1 MARIDVEV
9 KSLAEEV
16 KKAISGLSSGG
27 EERSSGIVTRVGDG
41 VAWIY
46 GLRDCGY
53 AEMIEIEGVHGKVTA
68 FALNL
73 LEDEIGAVLLGEDE
87 EVRAGAKVRLSGE
100 VLSIPVGPELVGRV
114 VDPLGRPLDG
124 KAEIKTKVRGAIEHP
139 APGVIDR
146 KSVHEPLLTGI
157 TAIDAMVPIGRGQRE
172 LIIGDRQTGK
182 TAIAVDTMI
191 NQAKQKTGVINIYVA
206 IGQKNARIARLTE
219 RLRREGVL
227 EQSIIVATSASDPA
241 SLQYLAPYAGAA
253 IGEWFRDNK
262 QHALIV
268 YDDLSKHAVAYRQMS
283 LLLRRPPGREAY
295 PGDVFYLHS
304 RLLERAAKLSDKLG
318 AGSLTALPIIET
330 QAGDVSAYI
339 PTNVIS
345 ITDGQIYLETD
356 LFYQGIRPA
365 ISVGLSVSRVG
376 GAAQPQAI
384 RAVAGSLRLD
394 LAQYRELAAFS
405 QFSSDLDADTQ
416 ARLSR
421 GQLLTEL
428 LKQPQYSPLSIWQQV
443 ATIIAG
449 TEGAF
454 DNVPVEK
461 IKAAQESLLTS
472 LNAEHKKIVDL
483 LQKGEKPDDAT
494 KKKIAEAAT
503 AIAAQ
508 YKGVKK

>member
-1 MARIDVEV
+1 MAKIDTEV
-9 KSLAEEV
+9 KNLAEEV
-16 KKAISGLSSGG
+16 KKAIADLSATGQ
-27 EERSSGIVTRVGDG
+27 ERSSGIVTRVGDG

-46 GLRDCGY
+46 GLRDAGY
-53 AEMIEIEGVHGKVTA
+53 AEMLEIEGTRGKVTA

-87 EVRAGAKVRLSGE
+87 EVEAGAKVNLTGE

-114 VDPLGRPLDG
+114 VDPLGRPLDD
-124 KAEIKTKVRGAIEHP
+124 KAEPKTKARGAIESQ
-139 APGVIDR
+139 APGVIER
-146 KSVHEPLLTGI
+146 KSVHEPLLSGI
-157 TAIDAMVPIGRGQRE
+157 TAIDSMVPIGRGQRE

-182 TAIAVDTMI
+182 TAIAIDTMI

-206 IGQKNARIARLTE
+206 IGQKNSRVARLID
-219 RLRREGVL
+219 RLHREGVM

-241 SLQYLAPYAGAA
+241 PLQYLAPYAGAA

-262 QHALIV
+262 QHALII

-304 RLLERAAKLSDKLG
+304 RLLERAAKLSDARG
-318 AGSLTALPIIET
+318 GGSLTALPIIET

-376 GAAQPQAI
+376 GAAQPASV

-421 GQLLTEL
+421 GMLLTEL
-428 LKQPQYSPLSIWQQV
+428 LKQPQYSPLAIWQQV
-443 ATIIAG
+443 VTIMAG
-449 TEGAF
+449 TSGSL
-454 DNVPVEK
+454 DGVPISSV
-461 IKAAQESLLTS
+461 KAAQEALLTLVEQKHKDIIDS
-472 LNAEHKKIVDL
+472 LNS
-483 LQKGEKPDDAT
+483 GKPDEVLS
-494 KKKIAEAAT
+494 KKIADLAAS
-503 AIAAQ
+503 IARQ
-508 YKGVKK
+508 YHQEKKA

>member
-1 MARIDVEV
+1 MAKVNAEV
-9 KSLAEEV
+9 KGLAEEV
-16 KKAISGLSSGG
+16 QKAIAELTVTGQ
-27 EERSSGIVTRVGDG
+27 EKSSGIVTRVGDG

-53 AEMIEIEGVHGKVTA
+53 AEMLEIEGIHGKVTA

-73 LEDEIGAVLLGEDE
+73 LEDEISAVLLGEDE
-87 EVRAGAKVRLSGE
+87 EVEAGAKVRLTGE
-100 VLSIPVGPELVGRV
+100 VLSVPVGPELVGRV

-124 KAEIKTKVRGAIEHP
+124 KAEIKTKVRGAVESP

-206 IGQKNARIARLTE
+206 ISQKNSRIARLVE
-219 RLRREGVL
+219 RLRREGVMD
-227 EQSIIVATSASDPA
+227 QTIIVATSASDPA
-241 SLQYLAPYAGAA
+241 PLQYLAPYAGAA
-253 IGEWFRDNK
+253 MGEWFRDNK
-262 QHALIV
+262 KHALII

-318 AGSLTALPIIET
+318 GGSLTALPIIET

-345 ITDGQIYLETD
+345 ITDGQIFLETD

-405 QFSSDLDADTQ
+405 QFSSDLDAETQ
-416 ARLSR
+416 SRLARGL
-421 GQLLTEL
+421 LLTEL
-428 LKQPQYSPLSIWQQV
+428 LKQPQYSPLSVWQQV
-443 ATIIAG
+443 VNVLAG
-449 TEGAF
+449 TGGAF
-454 DNVPVEK
+454 DDLAVEN
-461 IKAAQESLLTS
+461 IQPAQEALLT
-472 LNAEHKKIVDL
+472 LIEQKHKDIIKDL
-483 LQKGEKPDDAT
+483 DGGKPDDALQKRIVELAGSIAKQYHKE
-494 KKKIAEAAT
+494 KKS
-503 AIAAQ
+503 
-508 YKGVKK
+508 

>member
-1 MARIDVEV
+1 MAKVENEV

-16 KKAISGLSSGG
+16 RKAIANLSASGQEKSA
-27 EERSSGIVTRVGDG
+27 GIVTRVGDG

-53 AEMIEIEGVHGKVTA
+53 AEMLEIEGLHGKITA

-73 LEDEIGAVLLGEDE
+73 LEDEIGAVLLGQDE
-87 EVRAGAKVRLSGE
+87 QVEAGAKVQLTGQ
-100 VLSIPVGPELVGRV
+100 VLSVPVGPELVGRV

-124 KAEIKTKVRGAIEHP
+124 KAEPKTKSRGAVEAH

-157 TAIDAMVPIGRGQRE
+157 SAIDAMVPIGRGQRE

-182 TAIAVDTMI
+182 TAIAIDTMI
-191 NQAKQKTGVINIYVA
+191 NQAKQKTGVVNIYVA
-206 IGQKNARIARLTE
+206 IGQKNSRIARLVE
-219 RLRREGVL
+219 RLRREGVM
-227 EQSIIVATSASDPA
+227 EQTIIVATSASDPA
-241 SLQYLAPYAGAA
+241 PLQYLAPYAGAA

-262 QHALIV
+262 QHALII

-304 RLLERAAKLSDKLG
+304 RLLERAAKLSDAKG
-318 AGSLTALPIIET
+318 GGSLTALPIIET

-376 GAAQPQAI
+376 GAAQPAAI
-384 RAVAGSLRLD
+384 RSVAGSLRLD

-416 ARLSR
+416 ARLAR
-421 GQLLTEL
+421 GFLLTEL
-428 LKQPQYSPLSIWQQV
+428 LKQPQYSPLAVWQEV
-443 ATIIAG
+443 VTIMAG
-449 TEGAF
+449 TSGAF
-454 DNVPVEK
+454 DQVPVSSVK
-461 IKAAQESLLTS
+461 PAQEALL
-472 LNAEHKKIVDL
+472 AVIEQKHKDIIDKLHQAKPDEK
-483 LQKGEKPDDAT
+483 LQKQITDLASSIAKQYHQEKKA
-494 KKKIAEAAT
+494 
-503 AIAAQ
+503 
-508 YKGVKK
+508 

>member
-1 MARIDVEV
+1 MARIDTEA
-9 KSLAEEV
+9 KGLAEEV
-16 KKAISGLSSGG
+16 KKAIAGLQTSGQAQSEGV
-27 EERSSGIVTRVGDG
+27 VTRVGDG

-46 GLRDCGY
+46 GLRGCGF
-53 AEMIEIEGVHGKVTA
+53 AEMLEIEGAHGKVTA

-73 LEDEIGAVLLGEDE
+73 LEDEIGAVLLGQDE
-87 EVRAGAKVRLSGE
+87 EVEAGAKVRLTGE

-124 KAEIKTKVRGAIEHP
+124 KAELKTKTRGAIENP
-139 APGVIDR
+139 APGVIER

-157 TAIDAMVPIGRGQRE
+157 SAIDAMVPIGRGQRE

-206 IGQKNARIARLTE
+206 IGQKNSKVARLIE
-219 RLRREGVL
+219 RLRREGVMD
-227 EQSIIVATSASDPA
+227 QTIIVTTSASDPA
-241 SLQYLAPYAGAA
+241 PLQYLAPYAGAA

-262 QHALIV
+262 QHALII

-304 RLLERAAKLSDKLG
+304 RLLERAAKLSDALG
-318 AGSLTALPIIET
+318 GGSLTALPIIET

-376 GAAQPQAI
+376 GAAQPAAV
-384 RAVAGSLRLD
+384 RSVAGSLRLD

-405 QFSSDLDADTQ
+405 QFSSDLDTDTQ
-416 ARLSR
+416 ARLAR
-421 GQLLTEL
+421 GLLLTEL
-428 LKQPQYSPLSIWQQV
+428 LKQPQYSPLSVWQQV
-443 ATIIAG
+443 VTIMAG
-449 TEGAF
+449 TSGAF
-454 DNVPVEK
+454 DGVPVANV
-461 IKAAQESLLTS
+461 KAAQEALLT
-472 LNAEHKKIVDL
+472 LVEQKHKAIIDGL
-483 LQKGEKPDDAT
+483 DAGKPDEALQ
-494 KKKIAEAAT
+494 KKIAELAT
-503 AIAAQ
+503 GIAKQ
-508 YKGVKK
+508 YHQEKS